1 MITFVCC
8 PALWDLYR
16 WLKKFVLNDS
26 LYSLFDT
33 FSQEIAKIACNIVRQ
48 WQIHS
53 EQPQHSISQRA
64 LWVVEWGWVGRVM
77 GGWFPFRAHICHD
90 FFFFNSLNDW
100 DEKKKKKTLCSNRN
114 SNIRL
119 QISFNYSTCRIS
131 LWRSTRRELYWA
143 KAEIPK
149 CKVPSAP
156 STETFGRWVGI
167 NHETFINVFI
177 FFANRS
183 HHPMISFMNPLRQ
196 VSGYQTNGDDCKNDT
211 RFVDHKGHLKETR
224 LSFQSNDERAA

>member
-1 MITFVCC
+1 M
-8 PALWDLYR
+8 R
-16 WLKKFVLNDS
+16 
-26 LYSLFDT
+26 
-33 FSQEIAKIACNIVRQ
+33 
-48 WQIHS
+48 
-53 EQPQHSISQRA
+53 
-64 LWVVEWGWVGRVM
+64 VGGAGDG

-90 FFFFNSLNDW
+90 FFFFNSLQDW